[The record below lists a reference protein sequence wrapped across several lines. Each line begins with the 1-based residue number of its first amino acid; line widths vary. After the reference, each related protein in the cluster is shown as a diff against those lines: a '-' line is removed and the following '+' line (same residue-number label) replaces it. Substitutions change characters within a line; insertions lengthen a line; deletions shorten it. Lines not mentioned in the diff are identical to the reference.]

1 MTTSNTVVSGRLIQ
15 GVVIGSF
22 TVVSPLFI
30 SEISPKS
37 VSGSLGMSNQGM
49 VVFGGILAKLFGL
62 IVPLKGDDDI
72 LTSDNWK
79 LIFAF
84 PGIISFIQLLLILFI
99 FRFDSPTYYLMHHD
113 LQKYSLINSK
123 IYNKSEGDF
132 SVVCVQDGWGQSNS
146 DKNSWLNQFSI
157 SNRKTLIIGWVLSL
171 FQQATGVNCVSFYSN
186 EMFMQG
192 LAGDDAEISAR
203 VGTLIVDI

>member
-1 MTTSNTVVSGRLIQ
+1 MQYMNEKKFVIEDRDLFNSVVSGAIPIGAIIGSILGGILVEKGRRRAIILIWTMQIIGSVFWVAFNFIWLISGRLIQ
-15 GVVIGSF
+15 GVVIGNF

-37 VSGSLGMSNQGM
+37 ISGSLGMSNQGM

-84 PGIISFIQLLLILFI
+84 PGIIAFVQLLLII
-99 FRFDSPTYYLMHHD
+99 FVFRYESPTYYLMHHD
-113 LQKYSLINSK
+113 LQKYSLVNSK
-123 IYNKSEGDF
+123 IYNKNEKRL
-132 SVVCVQDGWGQSNS
+132 QH
-146 DKNSWLNQFSI
+146 
-157 SNRKTLIIGWVLSL
+157 
-171 FQQATGVNCVSFYSN
+171 YSSSK
-186 EMFMQG
+186 F
-192 LAGDDAEISAR
+192 
-203 VGTLIVDI
+203 